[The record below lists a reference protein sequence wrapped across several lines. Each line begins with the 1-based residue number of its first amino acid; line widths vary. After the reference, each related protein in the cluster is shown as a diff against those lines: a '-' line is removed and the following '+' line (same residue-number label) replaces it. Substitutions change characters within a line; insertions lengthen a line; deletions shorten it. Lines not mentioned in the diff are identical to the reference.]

1 MLPIFRNKNHF
12 ECEYAMLNMILP
24 RDHESLF
31 EQLSADPEILLDL
44 AVMLNCLGPCRLCER
59 RFVPL
64 VPLVETLS
72 QIYDES
78 ARLHEELKYNRYI
91 SLSYSL
97 CGFCHAN
104 PGFLNMF
111 QKMKQL

>member
-1 MLPIFRNKNHF
+1 
-12 ECEYAMLNMILP
+12 MLNIILP
-24 RDHESLF
+24 RDHESLCK
-31 EQLSADPEILLDL
+31 ELSADPDMVLDF
-44 AVMLNCLGPCRLCER
+44 AAMLNCLGTCRLCER

-78 ARLHEELKYNRYI
+78 SRLHEELRYNRYI
-91 SLSYSL
+91 SLSDSL
-97 CGFCHAN
+97 CGFCYAN

>member
-1 MLPIFRNKNHF
+1 
-12 ECEYAMLNMILP
+12 MLNIILP
-24 RDHESLF
+24 RDLESLF
-31 EQLSADPEILLDL
+31 EELSKDPDIILDL
-44 AVMLNCLGPCRLCER
+44 AVMLNCLGSCRLCER

-64 VPLVETLS
+64 APLVETLS
-72 QIYDES
+72 QIYNEP
-78 ARLHEELKYNRYI
+78 ARLHEELRYNRYI
-91 SLSYSL
+91 SLSNSL